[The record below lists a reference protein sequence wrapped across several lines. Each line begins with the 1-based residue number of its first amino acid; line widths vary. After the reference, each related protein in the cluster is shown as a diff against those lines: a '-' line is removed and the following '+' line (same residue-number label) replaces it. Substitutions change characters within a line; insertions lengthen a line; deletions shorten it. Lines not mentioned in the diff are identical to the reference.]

1 MKRRELL
8 QWLLA
13 GAATLPTLR
22 PALLAAAP
30 AQAGELSAG
39 HVFVLRDLATTVLPS
54 ALGAK
59 GQDEAVDNFLRWI
72 REYRE
77 GVPLSH
83 GYGEPRLVRTGPSP
97 APGYGAQIAALQQA
111 ATDRGGR
118 FGALPLPA
126 RRAILEAAFKD
137 AGIQSLP
144 QRPDGKHVV
153 ADLMAH
159 YFRSSAANDLCYN
172 ARIGRHTYRAVRVTT
187 VRPQPLTAQ
196 APSLKPRAPGAATA
210 LGWKPQ
216 AF

>member
-1 MKRRELL
+1 MKRRDLL
-8 QWLLA
+8 QWLMA
-13 GAATLPTLR
+13 SAASLPVLR
-22 PALLAAAP
+22 PELLAAAT

-39 HVFVLRDLATTVLPS
+39 HVFLLRDIATTVLPS
-54 ALGAK
+54 AIGAK

-83 GYGEPRLVRTGPSP
+83 GYGEPRLARTGPSP

-111 ATDRGGR
+111 ASDRGGR
-118 FGALPLPA
+118 FGALPLAA
-126 RRAILEAAFKD
+126 RRAILDAAFTA
-137 AGIQSLP
+137 AGVQNLP

-172 ARIGRHTYRAVRVTT
+172 ARIGRHTYRAIRVTT
-187 VRPQPLTAQ
+187 ARPQQLNGGRG
-196 APSLKPRAPGAATA
+196 L
-210 LGWKPQ
+210 
-216 AF
+216 